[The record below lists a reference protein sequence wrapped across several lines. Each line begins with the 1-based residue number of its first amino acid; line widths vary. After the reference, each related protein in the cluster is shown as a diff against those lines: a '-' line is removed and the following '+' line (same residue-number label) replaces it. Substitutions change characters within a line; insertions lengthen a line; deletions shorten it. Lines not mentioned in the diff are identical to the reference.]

1 MKHIIVLLI
10 GLGALALLWC
20 SEHGAAVETLAGRR
34 WVATVRT
41 RSGLSAFRLE
51 SGARKSRLS
60 RLARV
65 EVWGVSGAKGETE
78 FFTRNN
84 GAWGADAQIESFG
97 ALPLHPSLGSPTGL
111 VMTFTSVE
119 EYICRAQVAVGRLA
133 HVAALADTLG
143 GGTLT
148 EEVEFVAAPDVE
160 QN

>member
-1 MKHIIVLLI
+1 MKHIIILLI
-10 GLGALALLWC
+10 GLGAIVLLWC
-20 SEHGAAVETLAGRR
+20 SEHGSAVEKLAGRR
-34 WVATVRT
+34 WVATVGT
-41 RSGLSAFRLE
+41 WSGLSAFRLE
-51 SGARKSRLS
+51 PGAKKTRLS

-65 EVWGVSGAKGETE
+65 EVWGVSGGKGETE

-97 ALPLHPSLGSPTGL
+97 VLPLQPSLGSPTGL

-119 EYICRAQVAVGRLA
+119 ENICRAQVAVGRLA
-133 HVAALADTLG
+133 HVAALAVTPG
-143 GGTLT
+143 IGTLT